1 MKCSLLALVFALTPL
16 ALLSTGC
23 QEEPISCTLELRPSI
38 VLDVVDAE
46 TGEEVEAMVAF
57 QIDGGATQESE
68 RLGAK
73 HNLGEEEDGTFVVT
87 VSADGYETVMNEYVV
102 TQDECH
108 VTTVEA
114 TVELVPSA

>member
-1 MKCSLLALVFALTPL
+1 MKCPLLGLVFALTP
-16 ALLSTGC
+16 LLSTGC

-57 QIDGGATQESE
+57 QIDGGATQESDRVGSE
-68 RLGAK
+68 
-73 HNLGEEEDGTFVVT
+73 HSLGEDEEGTFVVT
-87 VSADGYETVMNEYVV
+87 VSADGYETVMSEYVV
-102 TQDECH
+102 TQDEPCH